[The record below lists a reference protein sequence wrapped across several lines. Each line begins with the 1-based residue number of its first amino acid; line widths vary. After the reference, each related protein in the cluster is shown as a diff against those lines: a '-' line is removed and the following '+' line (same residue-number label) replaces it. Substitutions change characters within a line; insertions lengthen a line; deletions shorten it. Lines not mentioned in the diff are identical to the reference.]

1 MTEQITV
8 SADPGLAEIYRS
20 ASDATRRKLDV
31 LVNLRLRDA
40 APPRKPLPEV
50 MLEVSRNARRR
61 GLTPEVLQSIL
72 DEAIGA

>member
-8 SADPGLAEIYRS
+8 SVDPEVAEIYRS
-20 ASDATRRKLDV
+20 ASDEMRRKLEV

-40 APPRKPLPEV
+40 ALSRRPLPEV
-50 MLEVSRNARRR
+50 MREVSRNARRR

-72 DEAIGA
+72 DEA